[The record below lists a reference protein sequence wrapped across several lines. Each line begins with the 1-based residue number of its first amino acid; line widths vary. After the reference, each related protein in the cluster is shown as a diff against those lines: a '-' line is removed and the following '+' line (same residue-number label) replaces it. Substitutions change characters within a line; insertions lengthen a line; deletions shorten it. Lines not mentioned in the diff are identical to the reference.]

1 MHALRHWRVTWDRCY
16 ANQGAKADATTKGI
30 RLEARPKR
38 WINRIAVCTVP
49 ILSIVY
55 ALSTVEIPTRAIP
68 PPSPHAAKGV
78 TYEDVTA
85 ASGVGRFRH
94 VAGETLK
101 PFLPETTGSGVA
113 LIDFDNDGW
122 LDIYFVNSL
131 THGTRRGSENA
142 KPSALFRN
150 NRNDT
155 FTDVTAAAGLE
166 NNRWGTGVC
175 AGDYNNDGWE
185 DLFVA
190 NLGKSRLYLN
200 HQGKFEDVSE
210 KAGVRV
216 DLWATGCAFGDYDG
230 DGFLDLYVAGYVDFD
245 WNNPPPPGESS
256 GSIPEIRSTG
266 PKPVSAGAAKRGG
279 PDEKGGM
286 GGAAYDPGQPFCTFL
301 GMRVACGPMG
311 IKGAPDFLF
320 HNKGNGTFE
329 DVTMK
334 AGVADK
340 ALYYGFSVA
349 WVDLDDDGK
358 LDLVVAN
365 DSNPNYVYHNK
376 GDGTFEEVG
385 LLGGLGI
392 NGDGRAQAY
401 MGMAAG
407 DYDRDG
413 RTDFFFTTFS
423 NDNYALHHNR
433 GNLDFDDVSQAAG
446 LGAITIPFLGWGA
459 AFLDYDNDGWLD
471 ILAANGHVYPQ
482 VDKHS
487 VFTTY
492 RQRTLLFRNLGNKKF
507 ADVGGSLGAG
517 VNKPKSSRGAAVGD
531 LFNDGGLDIV
541 LSNMDDSPTL
551 LRNRGASKAGH
562 WIMLKLVGDSS
573 RKTPRDAIGTVVYC
587 EAGGARQKA
596 EVASGRSY
604 ISQSDLRVHFGLGTS
619 TRIDKVEIHWANS
632 ATEIV
637 PIPAVDRMFTVVQGK
652 GIQP

>member
-1 MHALRHWRVTWDRCY
+1 MTIC
-16 ANQGAKADATTKGI
+16 NF
-30 RLEARPKR
+30 EARPKIWAR
-38 WINRIAVCTVP
+38 RISVYSVLV
-49 ILSIVY
+49 LSIFY
-55 ALSTVEIPTRAIP
+55 ALGTAEIPTRMIP
-68 PPSPHAAKGV
+68 PPSPHATKGV

-85 ASGVGRFRH
+85 ASGVGRFRY
-94 VAGETLK
+94 VAGEALK

-131 THGTRRGSENA
+131 THEARRGSAPA

-150 NRNDT
+150 NRDGT
-155 FTDVTAAAGLE
+155 FADVSAAAGLE

-175 AGDYNNDGWE
+175 AGDFNNDGWE

-190 NLGKSRLYLN
+190 NLGQSRLLLN
-200 HQGKFEDVSE
+200 RHGKFEDVSE
-210 KAGVRV
+210 KAGVLV
-216 DLWATGCAFGDYDG
+216 NLWATGCAFGDYDG

-245 WNNPPPPGESS
+245 WSNPPPPGESS
-256 GSIPEIRSTG
+256 SSIPEIRGRG
-266 PKPVSAGAAKRGG
+266 PNAVSASVKRSA

-320 HNKGNGTFE
+320 RNKGDGTFE
-329 DVTMK
+329 NVTER

-365 DSNPNYVYHNK
+365 DSKPNYAYHNK

-385 LLGGLGI
+385 LLGGLGT

-401 MGMAAG
+401 MGMAVG

-423 NDNYALHHNR
+423 NDNYALYHNH
-433 GNLDFDDVSQAAG
+433 GKLDFDDVSLAAG
-446 LGAITIPFLGWGA
+446 IGSITIPFLGWGA
-459 AFLDYDNDGWLD
+459 EFFDYDNDGWLD

-487 VFTTY
+487 AFTTY

-507 ADVGGSLGAG
+507 ADVGGSLGPG
-517 VNKPKSSRGAAVGD
+517 INKPKSSRGAAVGD
-531 LFNDGGLDIV
+531 LFNDGALDIV
-541 LSNMDDSPTL
+541 LSNMDEPPTI
-551 LRNRGASKAGH
+551 LRNRGGSKAGH
-562 WIMLKLVGDSS
+562 WVTLKLVGDPS
-573 RKTPRDAIGTVVYC
+573 RKTPLDAIGTVVYG

-596 EVASGRSY
+596 EVASGRGY
-604 ISQSDLRVHFGLGTS
+604 ISQSDMRVHFGLGAS
-619 TRIDKVEIHWANS
+619 TRIDKIEIHWANS

-637 PIPAVDRMFTVVQGK
+637 AIPAVDRMFTLVQGK
-652 GIQP
+652 GIQH